1 MADGGWRMADNL
13 RCRNLGDVNQVL
25 ERVEAAVKPHLRGW
39 LHLGT
44 FPVSLIA
51 GFVLVAIPQEPR
63 ARLASAIFAV
73 TASLLFGVSALYHRG
88 NWGPRTT
95 EVLKRIDH
103 ANIFLIIA
111 GSYTPFALL
120 LLSDARATLML
131 AIVWSGAILG
141 VLLRSVWIHSARWLS
156 APVYIAL
163 GWTAVF
169 FVPDLLDGGV
179 VTFVLL
185 CVGGVL
191 YSIGGVVY
199 GLKRPNPSPQW
210 FGFHEVFHS
219 FTVAGWIV
227 HYIAVS
233 IVAYTYG

>member
-1 MADGGWRMADNL
+1 M
-13 RCRNLGDVNQVL
+13 
-25 ERVEAAVKPHLRGW
+25 VKPHLRGW

-44 FPVSLIA
+44 FPVSVIA
-51 GFVLVAIPQEPR
+51 GIVLVAIPQEPR

-95 EVLKRIDH
+95 EILKRLDH

-120 LLSDARATLML
+120 LLSDSRATLML
-131 AIVWSGAILG
+131 VDRLDRRDPRRDCCA
-141 VLLRSVWIHSARWLS
+141 SVWINSARWLS

-169 FVPDLLDGGV
+169 FVPDLIRNGGV
-179 VTFVLL
+179 AAFVLL
-185 CVGGVL
+185 CVGGGAL
-191 YSIGGVVY
+191 HRSAASSTGSSAPTRHRAGSASTRCSTRSRS
-199 GLKRPNPSPQW
+199 L
-210 FGFHEVFHS
+210 
-219 FTVAGWIV
+219 GWIV
-227 HYIAVS
+227 HYMAVS
-233 IVAYTYG
+233 IVAYSYG

>member
-1 MADGGWRMADNL
+1 MNS
-13 RCRNLGDVNQVL
+13 VL
-25 ERVEAAVKPHLRGW
+25 ERVEAVVKPHLRGW

-44 FPVSLIA
+44 FPVSVIA

-63 ARLASAIFAV
+63 ARLASAIFAA

-95 EVLKRIDH
+95 EILKRVDH

-120 LLSDARATLML
+120 LLSDSRATLML
-131 AIVWSGAILG
+131 AIVWTGAILG
-141 VLLRSVWIHSARWLS
+141 VLLRSVWINSARWLS

-169 FVPDLLDGGV
+169 FVPDLLHGGV
-179 VTFVLL
+179 VAFVLL
-185 CVGGVL
+185 CVGGGL
-191 YSIGGVVY
+191 YTVGGVIY
-199 GLKRPNPSPQW
+199 GLQRPNPSPRW

-219 FTVAGWIV
+219 FTLAAFIV
-227 HYIAVS
+227 HYVGIS
-233 IVAYTYG
+233 LVAYQHA

>member
-1 MADGGWRMADNL
+1 M
-13 RCRNLGDVNQVL
+13 L
-25 ERVEAAVKPHLRGW
+25 ERVEAVVKPHLRGW
-39 LHLGT
+39 LHLGV
-44 FPVSLIA
+44 FPVSVIA

-63 ARLASAIFAV
+63 ARLASAIFAA

-95 EVLKRIDH
+95 EILKRVDH

-120 LLSDARATLML
+120 LLSDSRATLML
-131 AIVWSGAILG
+131 AIVWTGAILG
-141 VLLRSVWIHSARWLS
+141 VLLRSVWINSARWLS

-179 VTFVLL
+179 AAFVLL
-185 CVGGVL
+185 CVGGGL
-191 YSIGGVVY
+191 YTVGGVVY
-199 GLKRPNPSPQW
+199 GLKRPNPSPRW

-219 FTVAGWIV
+219 FTVLGWIV
-227 HYIAVS
+227 HYVAVS
-233 IVAYTYG
+233 IVAYSYG

>member
-1 MADGGWRMADNL
+1 M
-13 RCRNLGDVNQVL
+13 NQVL

-95 EVLKRIDH
+95 EVLKRLDH

-120 LLSDARATLML
+120 LLSDSRATLML
-131 AIVWSGAILG
+131 AIVWTGAILG
-141 VLLRSVWIHSARWLS
+141 VLLRSVWINSARWLS

-179 VTFVLL
+179 ATFVLI
-185 CVGGVL
+185 CVGGGL
-191 YSIGGVVY
+191 YTAGGIVY
-199 GLKRPNPSPQW
+199 GLKRPNPSPRW

-219 FTVAGWIV
+219 FTVVGWIV
-227 HYIAVS
+227 HYVAVS

>member
-1 MADGGWRMADNL
+1 M
-13 RCRNLGDVNQVL
+13 L

-44 FPVSLIA
+44 FPISVIA
-51 GFVLVAIPQEPR
+51 GFVLVAVPQEPR

-73 TASLLFGVSALYHRG
+73 TASMLFGVSALYHRG
-88 NWGPRTT
+88 NWSPRTT
-95 EVLKRIDH
+95 EVLKRLDH

-120 LLSDARATLML
+120 LLSDGRATLML
-131 AIVWSGAILG
+131 AIVWTGAVLG
-141 VLLRSVWIHSARWLS
+141 VLLRSVWINSARWLS
-156 APVYIAL
+156 APVYIML

-169 FVPDLLDGGV
+169 FVPDLLDGGIA
-179 VTFVLL
+179 TFVLL
-185 CVGGVL
+185 CVGGIL
-191 YSIGGVVY
+191 YTVGGIIY
-199 GLKRPNPSPQW
+199 GLKRPNPSPRW

-219 FTVAGWIV
+219 FTVLGWIV
-227 HYIAVS
+227 HYVAVS

>member
-1 MADGGWRMADNL
+1 MNP
-13 RCRNLGDVNQVL
+13 VL

-44 FPVSLIA
+44 FPVSVIA

-73 TASLLFGVSALYHRG
+73 TASMLFGVSALYHRG

-131 AIVWSGAILG
+131 VIVWTGAVLG
-141 VLLRSVWIHSARWLS
+141 VLLRSVWINAARWLS
-156 APVYIAL
+156 APVYIML

-169 FVPDLLDGGV
+169 FVPDLLDGGIA
-179 VTFVLL
+179 TFVLL

-191 YSIGGVVY
+191 YTAGGIIY
-199 GLKRPNPSPQW
+199 GLKRPNPSPRW

-219 FTVAGWIV
+219 FTVVGWIV
-227 HYIAVS
+227 HYVAVS

>member
-1 MADGGWRMADNL
+1 VNTV
-13 RCRNLGDVNQVL
+13 LG
-25 ERVEAAVKPHLRGW
+25 RVEAVVKPRLRGW

-44 FPVSLIA
+44 FPVSVLA

-63 ARLASAIFAV
+63 ARLASAVFAV
-73 TASLLFGVSALYHRG
+73 TASLLFGISALYHRG

-120 LLSDARATLML
+120 LLSDSRATLML
-131 AIVWSGAILG
+131 AIVWTGAILG
-141 VLLRSVWIHSARWLS
+141 VLLRSVWINAARWVS

-169 FVPDLLDGGV
+169 FVPDLLDAGV
-179 VTFVLL
+179 ATFVLL
-185 CVGGVL
+185 CVGGAL
-191 YSIGGVVY
+191 YTAGGVIY
-199 GLKRPNPSPQW
+199 GLRRPNPSPRW

-219 FTVAGWIV
+219 LTVAGWIV
-227 HYIAVS
+227 HYVAVS